1 MRNKTDR
8 TEGLLFYII
17 TPLVFAV
24 IIVFAAY
31 FILKPVLAPAADI
44 IELISMRQGDDSGS
58 DDFVRIADNR
68 DIAFGSFAF
77 PTVGKKFGHIKVES
91 TSIDCGFY
99 MGDAENLLKKGV
111 GMSVFSSLPGDH
123 GTTLVAGH
131 CASYFSTLG
140 NAKIGD
146 SIYLDTSYGNFEFE
160 IYDIQIRKA
169 NSFSESELENGNNE
183 LILYTCYPFNTLF
196 SVSQRYFVYAKY
208 VSGPNIIR

>member
-1 MRNKTDR
+1 M
-8 TEGLLFYII
+8 FYII
-17 TPLVFAV
+17 TPLVFALL
-24 IIVFAAY
+24 IVFATY
-31 FILKPVLAPAADI
+31 FIAKPVIDPVADLI
-44 IELISMRQGDDSGS
+44 GLISMRGSADAGS
-58 DDFVRIADNR
+58 DDFVRISDNR
-68 DIAFGSFAF
+68 DIAFGSFEF
-77 PTVGKKFGHIKVES
+77 PVVGKRFGHIKVES

-99 MGDAENLLKKGV
+99 MGDTENLLKKGV

-146 SIYLDTSYGNFEFE
+146 SIYLDTTYGNFEFE

-169 NSFSESELENGNNE
+169 NSFVEAELEKGDNE

-208 VSGPNIIR
+208 ISGPNIIR